1 MDKQIV
7 NATNFLGKS
16 VTIKVDR
23 PLGSKHPKYDW
34 FYELN
39 YGFVPGTISSDG
51 EELDAYI
58 IGIDIPIE
66 EFRGTCVAVIH
77 RIDDNDNKL
86 VVVTDDRKSVSD
98 SEIRS
103 ITNFKEQ
110 FFRSEII
117 RGLE

>member
-7 NATNFLGKS
+7 NATDFLGKT

-23 PLGSKHPKYDW
+23 QLHSRHPRYDW
-34 FYELN
+34 VYELN
-39 YGFVPGTISSDG
+39 YGFVPETISSDG
-51 EELDAYI
+51 EEMDAYI

-77 RIDDNDNKL
+77 RIDDNDDKL
-86 VVVTDDRKSVSD
+86 VVVTDDKKSISD
-98 SEIRS
+98 DEIRS
-103 ITNFKEQ
+103 ATNFKEQ

-117 RGLE
+117 RNLK